1 MDGTRDRCEQEIER
15 IQARLN
21 GANGA
26 LPPDQTRALM
36 SAIEHLTAELN
47 RERVETHTSLQ
58 RLTEN
63 QRALDARLF
72 AVEHSG
78 VFRWVRAMGGFFGA
92 TRRTLG
98 RRLLHSP
105 LHPLYLKLRGRQ
117 SRDPQYECWVSQEQ
131 GALPSFDWHRWRGV
145 QFERQPLF
153 SILMPVYRPKREW
166 LEQAVES
173 IKAQSYSHWELC
185 VCDNASGE
193 AWLPV
198 YFSELA
204 QSDPRIRFASLPERA
219 GIAGATNRAAGLASG
234 DYCGFLDQDDTL
246 SPYAL
251 HYVAEAL
258 QSGDADAIYT
268 DEDLTNEE
276 GRRWRPVFKPDWSPD
291 LLTACMYFG
300 HFFVVAREAAERAG
314 WLRSA
319 FDGSQDYDLALRV
332 TDGKPV
338 VRHVPRVL
346 YHWRQHEGSTCGNP
360 AAKPAAHEAGR
371 RALEETVRRRR
382 LNASVADGPHLCR
395 YALRWEAPEPGRL
408 TIVVLFSSPE
418 IVAPLPSSD
427 PEFGGRAW
435 SRNRDCAAWADER
448 GAKRLSRRGVWLPGT
463 ALWRPV

>member
-1 MDGTRDRCEQEIER
+1 MRG
-15 IQARLN
+15 
-21 GANGA
+21 
-26 LPPDQTRALM
+26 LPFPFCQ
-36 SAIEHLTAELN
+36 
-47 RERVETHTSLQ
+47 
-58 RLTEN
+58 
-63 QRALDARLF
+63 
-72 AVEHSG
+72 
-78 VFRWVRAMGGFFGA
+78 
-92 TRRTLG
+92 
-98 RRLLHSP
+98 
-105 LHPLYLKLRGRQ
+105 LYYC
-117 SRDPQYECWVSQEQ
+117 P
-131 GALPSFDWHRWRGV
+131 
-145 QFERQPLF
+145 
-153 SILMPVYRPKREW
+153 
-166 LEQAVES
+166 
-173 IKAQSYSHWELC
+173 
-185 VCDNASGE
+185 
-193 AWLPV
+193 
-198 YFSELA
+198 
-204 QSDPRIRFASLPERA
+204 
-219 GIAGATNRAAGLASG
+219 TNRAAGLASG

-300 HFFVVAREAAERAG
+300 HFFVVAREATERAG

-395 YALRWEAPEPGRL
+395 YVLRWEAPEPGRL
-408 TIVVLFSSPE
+408 TIVVCSLHPKLLRRFLRAIRSSVAAPGPE
-418 IVAPLPSSD
+418 IVIVRHGRTSEGPNDSLAAAFGCRELPYGGPFNFAAMNNGGARAAAGDILVFMNDDTKPAGPGWLTALAGQAARPDVGVVGALLRYPSGTIQHAGIATGIVDGSGHPL
-427 PEFGGRAW
+427 
-435 SRNRDCAAWADER
+435 RDCYEAPYWQWPGSARNVAAVTAACIAMRKQVFEELGGFDEAFPVVYNDVDLCLRARRAGYEIVCEPAAVLAHCESATRKPAPAYQERERLYRRWAHVLDAADPYYNPNLTRVREDASLR
-448 GAKRLSRRGVWLPGT
+448 FEEY
-463 ALWRPV
+463 